1 MKNLMFVLVV
11 GIFCISTVYSV
22 NTTEIESVRLRT
34 QGVSS
39 ELTSS
44 DKDTIAKFWTEALNQ
59 MLLSKSSNE
68 IVEIRRQLETQKG
81 DNFLSYYTTAYMT
94 QGKTEIQEAFQN
106 VGRLE
111 DSRQR
116 QMLEQN
122 LMILVANL
130 QSPQLSPLAVQHLD
144 DKDAVVRY
152 WAFKAVTQP
161 AIIHQLTSEGTRDE
175 QVMEAILNALEPQ
188 AATGLY
194 PETQKM
200 VVLFCAA
207 FDQSKARDI
216 LLSIANRRIAAYK
229 NWTANDASPD
239 AVLLTVLGT
248 IAEQNSDPEIK
259 KVFGRTFAELY
270 ALVLQRYSQGKDTFS
285 PEHIDCL
292 LTIIVEIDQTVLD
305 KVMGIKTGILAAIKR
320 GQGLEAQYETLLGN
334 QMLRGQLAEKFKFDY
349 GKDASGKP
357 LTAPPKLAPMPE
369 ETKQPTETEM

>member
-1 MKNLMFVLVV
+1 MKNLMFVLVA
-11 GIFCISTVYSV
+11 GIFCVSAAYSV
-22 NTTEIESVRLRT
+22 NTAEIESVRLRT

-39 ELTSS
+39 ELSAS
-44 DKDTIAKFWTEALNQ
+44 DKDVIAKFWTEALNQ

-81 DNFLSYYTTAYMT
+81 TDFLSFYATAYIAQAQT
-94 QGKTEIQEAFQN
+94 DIQEAFEN
-106 VGRLE
+106 VTRLE
-111 DSRQR
+111 DARQR
-116 QMLEQN
+116 HMLEQN
-122 LMILVANL
+122 LMILVSNL
-130 QSPQLSPLAVQHLD
+130 QSPQLASFALQHLD

-161 AIIHQLTSEGTRDE
+161 AVIQQLTAEVTRDE
-175 QVMEAILNALEPQ
+175 QTTEAILNALEAQ

-200 VVLFCAA
+200 VVIFCAA
-207 FDQSKARDI
+207 FDQPKARDI

-229 NWTANDASPD
+229 NWTANDESPD

-248 IAEQNSDPEIK
+248 IAEQSSDPEIK

-270 ALVLQRYSQGKDTFS
+270 ALVLQRYLLGKDTFS
-285 PEHIDCL
+285 SEQIDRL
-292 LTIIVEIDQTVLD
+292 VTVIAEVDQTVLD
-305 KVMGIKTGILAAIKR
+305 KIMGIKTGILPAIKR

-334 QMLRGQLAEKFKFDY
+334 QMLKGQLAEKFKFDY

-357 LTAPPKLAPMPE
+357 VLAPPKLAPMPK
-369 ETKQPTETEM
+369 ETNVPAEM